1 MGRMDGRRDI
11 DLHGVFDL
19 LMGELGPTHWW
30 PADTR
35 FEVVVGAI
43 LIQNVS
49 WINAQRALDALKG
62 TGELTPERLAA
73 MPDDEL
79 EFIIRPVGFYR
90 AKARYL
96 KEVCAWLLALP
107 HGGADWPQRVA
118 DLDDDELRRGLL
130 SVRGIGG
137 ETADDIL
144 LYVFD
149 RPVFVA
155 DTYARRL
162 FETLGVDDLPKSYEG
177 FRRRVM
183 PHIASGAWN
192 LADLK
197 ELHGLIDEFGKTC
210 RTAED
215 WRHSVIA
222 GYRLVWR

>member
-1 MGRMDGRRDI
+1 MDGRRDI
-11 DLHGVFDL
+11 DLHGLFDL
-19 LMGELGPTHWW
+19 LMDELGPTHWW

-49 WINAQRALDALKG
+49 WINAQRALDTLKN
-62 TGELTPERLAA
+62 TGELTPERLVAIPNDA
-73 MPDDEL
+73 L
-79 EFIIRPVGFYR
+79 ESMIRPAGFYR

-96 KEVCAWLLALP
+96 KEACDWLLALP
-107 HGGADWPQRVA
+107 HRGEDWPQRVS
-118 DLDDDELRRGLL
+118 DLDDESLRRGLL
-130 SVRGIGG
+130 SVHGIGG

-149 RPVFVA
+149 RPTFIA
-155 DTYARRL
+155 DRYSRRL

-183 PHIASGAWN
+183 PHIVSGTWS

-197 ELHGLIDEFGKTC
+197 EFHGLIDEFGKTC

-215 WRHSVIA
+215 WRRSVVA
-222 GYRLVWR
+222 GYRLTW